1 MKSIDIKKKLK
12 LYLPFSKAGIK
23 IELAYKAQIVMWIVI
38 SFIQTFFVLF
48 LYNAIYRNSPDGMD
62 SVINGF
68 TFYDMVLYMITS
80 FFFSFVMGGGDT
92 SYDIYTDIK
101 EGTIANTLTKPV
113 SYRLRHL
120 FTYLGVFVFD
130 YAIIIIPFLGAV
142 YGIFIALG
150 LLKVTAGTFIM
161 NVMFFILFSMLAGL
175 INNAVSYFVG
185 MLVFFTDHLFGL
197 NMARNALQGFL
208 GGQMVPLAYM
218 GALGVAFSYT
228 PFAFMNS
235 VPVLIIMGKLEI
247 TQILKYLVIVLV
259 WITLI
264 ELVNRLIF
272 KHALRKITVQ
282 GG

>member
-1 MKSIDIKKKLK
+1 MKNINKKLK

-23 IELAYKAQIVMWIVI
+23 IELSYKAQIVMWIAI
-38 SFIQTFFVLF
+38 SFIQIFFVLF
-48 LYNAIYRNSPDGMD
+48 LYQAIYRNSPDGMD
-62 SVINGF
+62 AVINGF

-80 FFFSFVMGGGDT
+80 FFFSFVMGSGDT
-92 SYDIYTDIK
+92 SYDIWTDIK

-120 FTYLGVFVFD
+120 FTYFGVLVFD
-130 YAIIIIPFLGAV
+130 YVVIIIPFLSIV
-142 YGIFIALG
+142 YAIFISLG
-150 LLKVTAGTFIM
+150 LLQITAWEFIL
-161 NVMFFILFSMLAGL
+161 NVIFFIVFSIIAGF

-185 MLVFFTDHLFGL
+185 MLVFYTDHLFGL

-218 GALGVAFSYT
+218 GGLGTVFSFT

-235 VPVLIIMGKLEI
+235 VPVLTIMGKLDI
-247 TQILKYLVIVLV
+247 TSILIYLGIALL
-259 WITLI
+259 WILLI
-264 ELVNRLIF
+264 ELINHFIF
-272 KHALRKITVQ
+272 SRALKRITVQ

>member
-1 MKSIDIKKKLK
+1 MKSIKQKFK

-23 IELAYKAQIVMWIVI
+23 IELAYKAQIMMWIVI
-38 SFIQTFFVLF
+38 SFIQCFFVLF
-48 LYNAIYRNSPDGMD
+48 LYQAIYRNSENGIN

-80 FFFSFVMGGGDT
+80 FFFSFIMGSGDT
-92 SYDIYTDIK
+92 SYEIWTDIK

-120 FTYLGVFVFD
+120 FTYFGVLVFD
-130 YAIIIIPFLGAV
+130 YVVIIIPFLSIV
-142 YGIFIALG
+142 YGIFIGLG
-150 LLKVTAGTFIM
+150 ILEVNAWQFVMNLL
-161 NVMFFILFSMLAGL
+161 FFVIFSILAGF

-185 MLVFFTDHLFGL
+185 MLVFYTDHLFGL

-218 GALGVAFSYT
+218 GTLGVAFSFT

-235 VPVLIIMGKLEI
+235 VPVLTIMGKLDI
-247 TQILKYLVIVLV
+247 NSILIYLGIAIL
-259 WITLI
+259 WIFII
-264 ELVNRLIF
+264 ELVNHLIF
-272 KHALRKITVQ
+272 KRALRKITVQ

>member
-1 MKSIDIKKKLK
+1 MKSIRKKLK

-23 IELAYKAQIVMWIVI
+23 IELSYKAQIVMWIAI
-38 SFIQTFFVLF
+38 SFIQIFFVLF
-48 LYNAIYRNSPDGMD
+48 LYQAIYRNSPEGMN

-80 FFFSFVMGGGDT
+80 FFFSFVMGAGDT
-92 SYDIYTDIK
+92 SYDIWTDIK

-120 FTYLGVFVFD
+120 FTYFGVLVFD
-130 YAIIIIPFLGAV
+130 YIVIIIPFLSIV
-142 YGIFIALG
+142 YAIFICLG
-150 LLKVTAGTFIM
+150 LLQVSIWQLVL
-161 NVMFFILFSMLAGL
+161 NVLFFIIFSIIAGF

-185 MLVFFTDHLFGL
+185 MLVFYTTHLFGL

-218 GALGVAFSYT
+218 GTLGVVFSFT

-235 VPVLIIMGKLEI
+235 VPVLTLMGKLAI
-247 TQILKYLVIVLV
+247 VDIFIYIGIALIWILF
-259 WITLI
+259 I
-264 ELVNRLIF
+264 ELVNHFIF
-272 KHALRKITVQ
+272 SRALKKITVQ

>member
-1 MKSIDIKKKLK
+1 MRSIKKQLK

-23 IELAYKAQIVMWIVI
+23 IELSYKAQIVMWIAI
-38 SFIQTFFVLF
+38 SFIQIFFVLF
-48 LYNAIYRNSPDGMD
+48 LYQAIYRNSPEGMG

-80 FFFSFVMGGGDT
+80 FFFSFVMGAGDT
-92 SYDIYTDIK
+92 SYDIWTDIK

-120 FTYLGVFVFD
+120 FTYFGVLVFD
-130 YAIIIIPFLGAV
+130 YVVIIIPFLTIV
-142 YGIFIALG
+142 YAIFISLG
-150 LLKVTAGTFIM
+150 FLQVTAGQFIL
-161 NVMFFILFSMLAGL
+161 NIFFFIVFSILAGFM
-175 INNAVSYFVG
+175 NNAVSYFVG
-185 MLVFFTDHLFGL
+185 MLVFYTDHLFGL

-218 GALGVAFSYT
+218 GALGVAFSFT

-235 VPVLIIMGKLEI
+235 VPVLTIMGKLDI
-247 TQILKYLVIVLV
+247 PSILIYIGCALL
-259 WITLI
+259 WIFII
-264 ELVNRLIF
+264 ELVNHFIF
-272 KHALRKITVQ
+272 SRALKKITVQ

>member
-1 MKSIDIKKKLK
+1 MKSIKQKFK

-38 SFIQTFFVLF
+38 SFIQCFFVLF
-48 LYNAIYRNSPDGMD
+48 LYQAIYRNTENGID

-80 FFFSFVMGGGDT
+80 FFFSFIMGSGDT
-92 SYDIYTDIK
+92 SYEIWTDIK

-120 FTYLGVFVFD
+120 FTYFGVLVFD
-130 YAIIIIPFLGAV
+130 YVVIIIPFLSIV
-142 YGIFIALG
+142 YGIFIGLG
-150 LLKVTAGTFIM
+150 ILEVNAWQFVM
-161 NVMFFILFSMLAGL
+161 NVLFFVIFSILAGF

-185 MLVFFTDHLFGL
+185 MLVFYTDHLFGL

-218 GALGVAFSYT
+218 GTLGVAFSFT

-235 VPVLIIMGKLEI
+235 VPVLTIMGKLDI
-247 TQILKYLVIVLV
+247 NSILIYLVIAIL
-259 WITLI
+259 WICII
-264 ELVNRLIF
+264 ELINHLIF
-272 KHALRKITVQ
+272 KRALRKITVQ

>member
-1 MKSIDIKKKLK
+1 MKSIKKKLK

-23 IELAYKAQIVMWIVI
+23 IELSYKAQMVMWIII
-38 SFIQTFFVLF
+38 SFIQIFFVLF
-48 LYNAIYRNSPDGMD
+48 LYQAIYRNSPEGMNA
-62 SVINGF
+62 VINGF

-80 FFFSFVMGGGDT
+80 FFFSFVMGAGDT
-92 SYDIYTDIK
+92 SYDIWTDIK

-120 FTYLGVFVFD
+120 FTYFGVLLFD
-130 YAIIIIPFLGAV
+130 YAVVIIPFLSIV
-142 YGIFIALG
+142 YAIFISLG
-150 LLKVTAGTFIM
+150 FLQVTIGHFLL
-161 NVMFFILFSMLAGL
+161 NVFFFVIFSILAGF

-185 MLVFFTDHLFGL
+185 MLVFYTDHLFGL

-218 GALGVAFSYT
+218 GALGTAFSFT

-235 VPVLIIMGKLEI
+235 VPVLTIMGKLDI
-247 TQILKYLVIVLV
+247 IDILIYIGIALIWIVV
-259 WITLI
+259 I
-264 ELVNRLIF
+264 ELINHLIF
-272 KHALRKITVQ
+272 SHALKKITVQ

>member
-1 MKSIDIKKKLK
+1 MKSIKKTLK

-23 IELAYKAQIVMWIVI
+23 IELSYKAQIVMWIAI
-38 SFIQTFFVLF
+38 SFIQIFFVLF
-48 LYNAIYRNSPDGMD
+48 LYQAIYRNSPEGMNA
-62 SVINGF
+62 VINGF

-80 FFFSFVMGGGDT
+80 FFFSFVMGAGDT
-92 SYDIYTDIK
+92 SYDIWTDIK

-120 FTYLGVFVFD
+120 FTYFGVLVFD
-130 YAIIIIPFLGAV
+130 YIVIIIPFLTIV
-142 YGIFIALG
+142 YAIFIALG
-150 LLKVTAGTFIM
+150 FLQVTLGQFIL
-161 NVMFFILFSMLAGL
+161 NILFFIVFSILAGF

-185 MLVFFTDHLFGL
+185 MLVFYTDHLFGL

-218 GALGVAFSYT
+218 GTLGIVFSFT

-235 VPVLIIMGKLEI
+235 IPVLTLMGKLDI
-247 TQILKYLVIVLV
+247 TSILMYIGIAILWIVF
-259 WITLI
+259 I
-264 ELVNRLIF
+264 ELINHCIF
-272 KHALRKITVQ
+272 SRALKKITVQ

>member
-1 MKSIDIKKKLK
+1 MKTIKKLLK

-23 IELAYKAQIVMWIVI
+23 IELAYKAQIVMWITI

-48 LYNAIYRNSPDGMD
+48 LYNAIYRNSPEGMG

-80 FFFSFVMGGGDT
+80 FFFSFIMGAGDT
-92 SYDIYTDIK
+92 SYDIWTDIK

-120 FTYLGVFVFD
+120 FTYFGVLAFD
-130 YAIIIIPFLGAV
+130 YVVIIIPFLGIV
-142 YGIFIALG
+142 YGIFWALG
-150 LLKVTAGTFIM
+150 LMQITAWR
-161 NVMFFILFSMLAGL
+161 FILNVLLFVIFSIVAGFM
-175 INNAVSYFVG
+175 NNAVSYFVG
-185 MLVFFTDHLFGL
+185 MLVFYTDHLFGL

-218 GALGVAFSYT
+218 GSLGVAFSYT

-235 VPVLIIMGKLEI
+235 IPVLTIMGKLEI
-247 TQILKYLVIVLV
+247 LEIIKYLVIAII
-259 WITLI
+259 WIAVI
-264 ELVNRLIF
+264 ELVNRGIF

>member
-1 MKSIDIKKKLK
+1 MKNIKNKIK
-12 LYLPFSKAGIK
+12 LYLPFAKAGIK

-48 LYNAIYRNSPDGMD
+48 LYNAIYRNSPDGMN

-80 FFFSFVMGGGDT
+80 FFFSFIMGAGDT
-92 SYDIYTDIK
+92 SYDIWTDIK

-120 FTYLGVFVFD
+120 FTYFGVLLFD
-130 YAIIIIPFLGAV
+130 FAIIIIPFLSIV
-142 YGIFIALG
+142 YAIFIGLG
-150 LLKVTAGTFIM
+150 ILKINILTFIL
-161 NVMFFILFSMLAGL
+161 NVLFFVIFSIVAGL

-185 MLVFFTDHLFGL
+185 MLVFYTDHLFGL

-235 VPVLIIMGKLEI
+235 IPVLTIMGKLNIEDI
-247 TQILKYLVIVLV
+247 VKYLVIAII
-259 WITLI
+259 WIAII
-264 ELVNRLIF
+264 ELINHGIF
-272 KHALRKITVQ
+272 KHALKKITVQ

>member
-1 MKSIDIKKKLK
+1 MKSIKNMIK

-23 IELAYKAQIVMWIVI
+23 IELSYKAQIVMWIII

-48 LYNAIYRNSPDGMD
+48 LYNAIYRNSPEGIN
-62 SVINGF
+62 SIINGF

-80 FFFSFVMGGGDT
+80 FFFSFVMGAGDT
-92 SYDIYTDIK
+92 SYDIWTDIK

-120 FTYLGVFVFD
+120 FTYLGVLVFD
-130 YAIIIIPFLGAV
+130 YIIIIIPFLSII
-142 YGIFIALG
+142 YGIFIGIGILQVDI
-150 LLKVTAGTFIM
+150 LR
-161 NVMFFILFSMLAGL
+161 FILNVLFFVIFSILAGL
-175 INNAVSYFVG
+175 INNAISYFVG
-185 MLVFFTDHLFGL
+185 MLVFYTDHLFGL
-197 NMARNALQGFL
+197 NMARSALQGFL

-235 VPVLIIMGKLEI
+235 IPVLTIMGKLSVQDVI
-247 TQILKYLVIVLV
+247 KYLLIAILWIVF
-259 WITLI
+259 I
-264 ELVNRLIF
+264 EIINHGIF
-272 KHALRKITVQ
+272 KHALKKITVQ

>member
-1 MKSIDIKKKLK
+1 MKNIKKKLN

-23 IELAYKAQIVMWIVI
+23 IELSYKAQIVMWIFI
-38 SFIQTFFVLF
+38 SFIQIFFVLF
-48 LYNAIYRNSPDGMD
+48 LYKAIYKNSPEGM
-62 SVINGF
+62 SAVINGF

-80 FFFSFVMGGGDT
+80 FFFSFIMGAGDT
-92 SYDIYTDIK
+92 SYEIWTDIK

-120 FTYLGVFVFD
+120 FTYFGVLVFD
-130 YAIIIIPFLGAV
+130 YVIIIIPFLSIV
-142 YGIFIALG
+142 YTVFISLG
-150 LLKVTAGTFIM
+150 LIQVTISKFLL
-161 NVMFFILFSMLAGL
+161 NILFFVVFSILAGF

-185 MLVFFTDHLFGL
+185 MLVFYTDHLFGL

-218 GALGVAFSYT
+218 GQLGVIFSFT

-235 VPVLIIMGKLEI
+235 VPVLTLMGKLNIEG
-247 TQILKYLVIVLV
+247 VVLYMGIALL
-259 WITLI
+259 WIAII
-264 ELVNRLIF
+264 ELVNHFIF
-272 KHALRKITVQ
+272 SRALKKITVQ